1 MTADIENRLRRFRD
15 RLVELDLGE
24 RFDAVQNEVIEN
36 GGTYARSREPWPA
49 PCLYEMTLHG
59 ITAHGAGELDAIS
72 NWIKGADRLLG
83 AADQAEG
90 DVA

>member
-15 RLVELDLGE
+15 RLVTLDWGE

-36 GGTYARSREPWPA
+36 GGTYARSRDPWPA
-49 PCLYEMTLHG
+49 PCLYELTLHS
-59 ITAHGAGELDAIS
+59 ITAHGAGELEAIS

-83 AADQAEG
+83 AVSQTEG
-90 DVA
+90 GAA